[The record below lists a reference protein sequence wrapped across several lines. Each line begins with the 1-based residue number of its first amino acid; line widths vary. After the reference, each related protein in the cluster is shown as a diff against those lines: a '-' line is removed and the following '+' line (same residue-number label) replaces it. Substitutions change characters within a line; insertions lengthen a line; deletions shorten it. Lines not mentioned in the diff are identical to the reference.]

1 MGMMKSTIFNK
12 NPLLILSYLS
22 KNNLTDNISL
32 HIAKELSLGVG
43 SVHSILKEF
52 VSIGLVTAKRVG
64 KSVIYDVKKNNPMIK
79 SFRVFDNLLEII
91 QLVEELKTHTRK
103 IILFGSCSRGEDN
116 SESDIDLLIIAD
128 EEEKDA
134 VMKLI
139 NEYEVEREVK
149 PIIVDEI
156 EFMDMEKSDAI
167 FYKEIMKGIEL
178 WEATNEYN

>member
-1 MGMMKSTIFNK
+1 MSEIKNFIFNK
-12 NPLLILSYLS
+12 NPMLVLSYLTKNTL
-22 KNNLTDNISL
+22 KNNMAT
-32 HIAKELSLGVG
+32 HIARELSLSAG
-43 SVHSILKEF
+43 SVHAILKNFKALGIAE
-52 VSIGLVTAKRVG
+52 SRNVG
-64 KSVIYDVKKNNPMIK
+64 KSVIYDVNKNNPMIK
-79 SFRVFDNLLEII
+79 SFRVFDNLLEIN
-91 QLVEELKTHTRK
+91 QLVEELKKRTRK

-116 SESDIDLLIIAD
+116 SESDIDLLIISD

-139 NEYEVEREVK
+139 NEYEVEREIK

-156 EFMDMEKSDAI
+156 EFIDMEKSDAV